1 MEGTAWFR
9 WSGQLASDFD
19 LVWMKVSQVRLQSYR
34 NIPLVDL
41 AFQGLTQFFV
51 GENAQGKTNLLESV
65 GLLSA
70 LRSFRTH
77 ELGTM
82 IKYGSPEAKLGFN
95 LVDEEMGETEVW
107 ITLKRKGKEV
117 EVDGEKISRFRDFIG
132 RFPVVVLSSQDIQL
146 LRGSPGIR
154 RQWLNLVLSSASK
167 THYDALKDFHK
178 LLQERNSLLKRSA
191 PPKEIEVFEKMLA
204 SKSAEVR
211 ADRQEKTECLNKL
224 LQDVYEVVS
233 PNEENPELVYKPD
246 SDAVSEDDFLASL
259 RKNRDRD
266 YILKSTQHG
275 PHRDDIQVRLQSKK
289 ARDYASEGQQRSLI
303 ISLKIAQLRYWH
315 GASNVLPI
323 LLADDVLGE
332 LDHTRKTNFWKA
344 VGDDV
349 QVIAT
354 GTQVPELDF
363 REDWQLFDVSDGKFS
378 SRTAG

>member
-1 MEGTAWFR
+1 MGRLTTFGQ
-9 WSGQLASDFD
+9 SKQLAGDFG
-19 LVWMKVSQVRLQSYR
+19 LGWMQVSQVRLQNYR
-34 NIPLVDL
+34 NVPLVDL
-41 AFQGLTQFFV
+41 SFGGLTQFFV
-51 GENAQGKTNLLESV
+51 GQNAQGKTNLLESI

-77 ELGTM
+77 DTGTLLM
-82 IKYGSPEAKLGFN
+82 HGKSEAKLGFD

-107 ITLKRKGKEV
+107 ITLRRKGKEV
-117 EVDGEKISRFRDFIG
+117 EVDGEKVTRFRDFIG

-146 LRGSPGIR
+146 LRGSPGVR
-154 RQWLNLVLSSASK
+154 RQWLNLVLSSASRS
-167 THYDALKDFHK
+167 HDDQLKDFHK
-178 LLQERNSLLKRSA
+178 LLQERNSLLKRGAASG
-191 PPKEIEVFEKMLA
+191 EIEVFEKMLA
-204 SKSAEVR
+204 EKSAQVR
-211 ADRQEKTECLNKL
+211 AGRRAEVAVLNQL
-224 LQDVYEVVS
+224 LGEVYEIVS

-246 SDAVSEDDFLASL
+246 SDASTEDDFLESL

-275 PHRDDIQVRLQSKK
+275 PHRDDIQIRLQSKK

-315 GASNVLPI
+315 RASKVLPV

-332 LDHTRKTNFWKA
+332 LDQSRKTNFWRA
-344 VGDDV
+344 VGSDV

-363 REDWQLFDVSDGKFS
+363 RENWEVFDV
-378 SRTAG
+378 TAGSFSPRAAD